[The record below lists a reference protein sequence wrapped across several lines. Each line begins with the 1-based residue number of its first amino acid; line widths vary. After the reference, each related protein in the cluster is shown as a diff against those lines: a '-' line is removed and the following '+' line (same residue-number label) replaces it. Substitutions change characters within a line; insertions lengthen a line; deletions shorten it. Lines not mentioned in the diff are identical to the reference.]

1 MKIIPGACDGLI
13 KTGYHFCKS
22 MTEDT
27 EWKLKMTEKQRKI
40 LLSLSNRLVNALLDE
55 CKIIKENPP
64 IKVKVRIK
72 RKKP

>member
-1 MKIIPGACDGLI
+1 MLYEDYSGACDGLI

-40 LLSLSNRLVNALLDE
+40 LLSL
-55 CKIIKENPP
+55 
-64 IKVKVRIK
+64 
-72 RKKP
+72 